1 METEQVAGAH
11 PPSGT
16 AATGEPAR
24 LFSKPPDRPRTSGD
38 AVWPEDSLLV
48 SALRRREESAF
59 AALLDRHAG
68 AMMRLAAASLSDWED
83 VQDVVQEA
91 WIGVFKGIDRFE
103 ERCTLKT
110 WIFRILQ
117 NRIRTRLKRK
127 NGREPLSA
135 VGEAL
140 SESEPAVDPKRFLPA
155 DHPRWPLHW
164 KVEPAAWSQSPD
176 EVLLSDE
183 VQVQFQRAVAE
194 LPALQRS
201 VITMRDVEGWDA
213 DEVCEVLN
221 ITPINQRVL
230 LHRARSKVRQ
240 ALENY
245 FRTD

>member
-1 METEQVAGAH
+1 MEMEQVAGDDPPAGAAAH
-11 PPSGT
+11 
-16 AATGEPAR
+16 GEPAR
-24 LFSKPPDRPRTSGD
+24 MFSIPPDRPRTSGH

-59 AALLDRHAG
+59 AALLDRHGG

-91 WIGVFKGIDRFE
+91 WIGVLKGIDRFE

-117 NRIRTRLKRK
+117 NRIRTRLKRRYA
-127 NGREPLSA
+127 REPLSA

-140 SESEPAVDPKRFLPA
+140 PESEPAVDPERFLPA
-155 DHPRWPLHW
+155 DHPRWPHHW

-183 VQVQFQRAVAE
+183 VQAQFQRAVAE

-201 VITMRDVEGWDA
+201 VITMRDVEGWEA
-213 DEVCEVLN
+213 DEVCDVLN
-221 ITPINQRVL
+221 VTPINQRVL